1 MYYVFNVMQ
10 IISTVLQL
18 YIPLLPNAHAQLLPW
33 SGVDPVPRADF
44 SSQSESTNSKQVVKI
59 IMIVTLL

>member
-1 MYYVFNVMQ
+1 MCMYYVFNVMQ

-44 SSQSESTNSKQVVKI
+44 SSQSYSEVKAQT
-59 IMIVTLL
+59 VNK